1 MLKIKHLLF
10 VSIIAMFL
18 IAGMS
23 GIGYSKPV
31 SDGDNVLEGKKA
43 VFIITDLEMEPWYLF
58 KAYLEANGVEVDLA
72 AHSNRRVMGCPSAC
86 FGGISPDL
94 TINEINPKDY
104 DAIVLA
110 GGGPVPALLG
120 ARDEKLMQLIR
131 KFDEKGKVIGAF
143 CANSTVLEKAGIFEG
158 KGTPPP
164 PCPFPGTF
172 RIGDNIVVGA
182 TPISWPSFSKYL
194 VECMEENAIQN
205 GR

>member
-1 MLKIKHLLF
+1 MRIKHLIS
-10 VSIIAMFL
+10 VSIIVMFL
-18 IAGMS
+18 VAGMS
-23 GIGYSKPV
+23 SIVYSKPV
-31 SDGDNVLEGKKA
+31 SDETNVLEGEKA

-72 AHSNRRVMGCPSAC
+72 APSDRRVMGCPSAC

-94 TINEINPKDY
+94 TINEIDPKDY

-120 ARDEKLMQLIR
+120 ARDENLIR
-131 KFDEKGKVIGAF
+131 LIREFDTERKVIGAF
-143 CANSTVLEKAGIFEG
+143 CMNSTVLEKAGIFEG

-172 RIGDNIVVGA
+172 RIGDNIVTGA
-182 TPISWPSFSKYL
+182 TPVSFPSFSEEL
-194 VECMEENAIQN
+194 VACMKENAIQN